1 MCDKL
6 EKDRINWPTLHVRFK
21 HDRTIS
27 TVQTNCFTSFT
38 DDSFIY
44 RGEEGS
50 VLLYNCTS
58 NMTSEL
64 LGNSSFVSFT
74 IIFRWSNQYRRDRYL
89 SQVIPPVKCAFCF
102 GNFYKIV
109 RFQPGHNDYGPFINI
124 YLTFYIIS
132 SSIKYLYTKL
142 QYEPY
147 ILVHV
152 CIYIQHCIIEWI
164 CLQNELDMGDYDI
177 SEDLKYAMLSY
188 DLKGVSV

>member
-6 EKDRINWPTLHVRFK
+6 EKNRIDWPTLHVRFK

-27 TVQTNCFTSFT
+27 TVQTNCFTSFP

-89 SQVIPPVKCAFCF
+89 SQVIPPVKCTFCF

-142 QYEPY
+142 QYELY

-152 CIYIQHCIIEWI
+152 CIYI
-164 CLQNELDMGDYDI
+164 
-177 SEDLKYAMLSY
+177 
-188 DLKGVSV
+188 

>member
-27 TVQTNCFTSFT
+27 TVQTNCFTSFP

-74 IIFRWSNQYRRDRYL
+74 IIFRWSKEYRRDRYL

-109 RFQPGHNDYGPFINI
+109 RFQPGHNDYGLFINI
-124 YLTFYIIS
+124 YFTFYIIS
-132 SSIKYLYTKL
+132 SSIKHLYTKL